1 MIGAM
6 FILALGSYAFVV
18 EMIRAR
24 QAPFTGY
31 VPTAPVGVLRLVL
44 AGMALVSLL
53 AATIMSRNI
62 AARRAAGP
70 AAPRFLTANVVAM
83 AMCES
88 IAMYG
93 LVLFLLAGQRAD
105 FYGFAA
111 LALLAF
117 AWHFPRRSQ
126 WEEWA
131 QQA

>member
-1 MIGAM
+1 MSQVPDDLAKGCRQAQMIGAM
-6 FILALGSYAFVV
+6 LILSLASYAYIV
-18 EMIRAR
+18 ETVRAR
-24 QAPFTGY
+24 QTPFIGY

-53 AATIMSRNI
+53 AATI
-62 AARRAAGP
+62 
-70 AAPRFLTANVVAM
+70 
-83 AMCES
+83 
-88 IAMYG
+88 
-93 LVLFLLAGQRAD
+93 VLFLLAGQRTD

-131 QQA
+131 